1 MVFEQFDNPNTF
13 SLPHHSLLLTS
24 AFLKGGI
31 NPEKF
36 ILAVNPPGA

>member
-13 SLPHHSLLLTS
+13 SLLHHSLLLTS